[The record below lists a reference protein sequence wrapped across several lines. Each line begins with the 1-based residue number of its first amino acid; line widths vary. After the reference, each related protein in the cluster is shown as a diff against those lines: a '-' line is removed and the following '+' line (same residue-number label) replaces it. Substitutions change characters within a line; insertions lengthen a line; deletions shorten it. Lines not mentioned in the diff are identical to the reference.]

1 MVDKRLFSWGTRWA
15 NAFITHKGFLS
26 KSLTEGNQMLR
37 KTVVAHALSVAFM
50 TTVASTAVVNVAYA
64 QSSNGSISGKAAA
77 GTVLSLENKAIG
89 ISRSITVGKDGSY
102 QLTQLAPGTYTI
114 SAKLP
119 NGTTQTDTVVVN
131 AGQGSTSNFSDV
143 ATVTVS
149 GSRASRIDFKSPES
163 STVLSKAAIDRIPV
177 TRDVTAVALLAPGA
191 TRGDSRIGQ
200 TALRAGNVP
209 SLGGASP
216 AENVYYINGFNVTN
230 SLNGV
235 AFNQVPFDAIGS
247 QEVKTGGYGP
257 EYGRSL
263 GGVLSV
269 TTKRGTN
276 EWKGG
281 ANIIYSPESLEGSS
295 IYTDVDRRT
304 ADGKYLKIKRPGGTD
319 DLQGNIWLGGPLIKD
334 KLFIFGLVQ
343 GADIERET
351 FSKTQSDVT
360 KSKSPKYLIK
370 ADWNINDSNTLELT
384 AFSDKAKDKVDT
396 WKTPDSAPYSTQR
409 ESFVG
414 HDEYTTGGENYIGK
428 YTSFLTDD
436 FTVSAMYGVGKYN
449 RKSEISSS
457 ACPIVQDRRGS
468 TTSLGCNSATSITDP
483 NANDERK
490 AFRLDAEWR
499 LGDHGLRFGLD
510 SEKYKAVDGTS
521 YSGNALYQITRLAAG
536 STAINGYV
544 NNSGSAMDI
553 VTVRTFAN
561 GGAFET
567 ENSAYY
573 LEDNWQVS
581 KNVVAAL
588 GIRNESFTNKNADGA
603 TFIEVKNTWAP
614 RLGLTWDAFGDAQ
627 TKVFANAGRYY
638 IPVMS
643 NTNVRLSGAETDYR
657 DVYAYG
663 GSLSNDKFRIPA
675 LGTKLG
681 NRLVTG
687 DGTAGDP
694 RSVVDPDIK
703 PMYQDEYIL
712 GIQQALANRWV
723 VGAKVTY
730 RKLQSVMDDMC
741 NGPGASDWALAN
753 GYTAAQAAIIGDTVD
768 HCFLY
773 NPGKDLT
780 ANVDFDDGKGFTRVK
795 IPASALGF
803 PKPERIYKSLELT
816 FERPWDGKWSLQ
828 GSYVM
833 AFNKGN
839 TEGYVKSDIG
849 QDDAGITQDWDY
861 PGLMEGAY
869 GYLPNDRRHTFK
881 LFGAYQLADEWRVGA
896 NLIAQSGRPKNCIGY
911 YAGNLDQVS
920 LGYGSASFYCDGK
933 LNPRGSLGRLPWT
946 TEVGVQT
953 VYQPKWQKGLSFTVD
968 VLNLFNERTVT
979 SINEQGENG
988 VSSPS
993 PTYMQPQSFQSARK
1007 VRFTAAYEF

>member
-1 MVDKRLFSWGTRWA
+1 M
-15 NAFITHKGFLS
+15 
-26 KSLTEGNQMLR
+26 
-37 KTVVAHALSVAFM
+37 SVAFM
-50 TTVASTAVVNVAYA
+50 AIIASHAIVTVAHA
-64 QSSNGSISGKAAA
+64 QSTNGSVSGKAAA
-77 GTVLSLENKAIG
+77 GSVVVIENKSIG
-89 ISRSITVGKDGSY
+89 VSRTVTSGKDGMY
-102 QLTQLAPGTYTI
+102 QMSQMAPGTYTI
-114 SAKLP
+114 TVKLP
-119 NGTTQTDTVVVN
+119 NGAEQSDTVVIN
-131 AGQGSTSNFSDV
+131 PGQGSTVNFSDV
-143 ATVTVS
+143 ASVTVS
-149 GSRASRIDFKSPES
+149 GSRAARIDFKSPES
-163 STVLSKAAIDRIPV
+163 TTVLSKVAIDRIPV

-200 TALRAGNVP
+200 TNLRAGNVP

-247 QEVKTGGYGP
+247 QEIKTGGYGP

-281 ANIIYSPESLEGSS
+281 ANVIYAPDSLEGSA
-295 IYTDVDRRT
+295 IYTEPTVKT
-304 ADGKYLKIKRPGGTD
+304 ADGKYVQLKRPGGTD
-319 DLQGNIWLGGPLIKD
+319 DLQGNVWLGGPIIKD

-343 GADIERET
+343 GADIKRDT
-351 FSKTQSDVT
+351 YGKTQQDVT
-360 KSKSPKYLIK
+360 TSKSPKYLLK

-396 WKTPDSAPYSTQR
+396 WQSPNAYAEGRGD
-409 ESFVG
+409 FVG
-414 HDEYTTGGENYIGK
+414 HDEYTTGGENYIAK
-428 YTSFLTDD
+428 YTTWLTDD
-436 FTVSAMYGVGKYN
+436 FTVSAMYGLGRYN
-449 RKSEISSS
+449 RKSNIATS
-457 ACPIVQDRRGS
+457 ACPIVQDLRGS
-468 TTSLGCNSATSITDP
+468 TTNYGCRTASTITDP

-490 AFRLDAEWR
+490 AFRLDAEWT

-510 SEKYKAVDGTS
+510 SEKYKVVDGTS
-521 YSGNALYQITRLAAG
+521 YSGGMLYQISTLNAG
-536 STAINGYV
+536 STAINGYR
-544 NNSGSAMDI
+544 NTSGAPIDI
-553 VTVRTFAN
+553 VTSRVFAN

-567 ENSAYY
+567 ENAAYY
-573 LEDNWQVS
+573 IEDNWQVS
-581 KNVVAAL
+581 KNVVTSL
-588 GIRNESFTNKNADGA
+588 GIRNESFTNKNAVGA

-614 RLGLTWDAFGDAQ
+614 RLGLTWDVRGDSQ
-627 TKVFANAGRYY
+627 TKLFANAGRYY

-657 DVYAYG
+657 DVYVYG
-663 GSLSNDKFRIPA
+663 GSLGTDRFRLPA

-681 NRLVTG
+681 DRLVSG
-687 DGTAGDP
+687 NGEAGDP
-694 RSVVDPDIK
+694 RSVVDPNIK

-723 VGAKVTY
+723 VGAKLTY

-741 NGPGASDWALAN
+741 NGTGAASWATAN
-753 GYTAAQAAIIGDTVD
+753 GYTADQAAILGDAID

-780 ANVDFDDGKGFTRVK
+780 ANVDFEDGKGLTQVR

-803 PKPERIYKSLELT
+803 PKPERTYKSLELT

-833 AFNKGN
+833 AFSKGN

-849 QDDAGITQDWDY
+849 QDDAGISQDWDY

-869 GYLPNDRRHTFK
+869 GYLPNDRRHTVK
-881 LFGAYQLADEWRVGA
+881 LFGAYQVADEWRLGT
-896 NLIAQSGRPKNCIGY
+896 NLVVQSGRPKNCLGY
-911 YAGNLDQVS
+911 YNGNLDTVS
-920 LGYGSASFYCDGK
+920 IGYGSASFYCNGVF
-933 LNPRGSLGRLPWT
+933 NPRGSQGRLAWT
-946 TEVGVQT
+946 TEVGVQAN
-953 VYQPKWQKGLSFTVD
+953 YQPKWQKGLTFTID
-968 VLNLFNERTVT
+968 ALNIFNERTVT
-979 SINEQGENG
+979 SINEQGETALG
-988 VSSPS
+988 TPS
-993 PTYMQPQSFQSARK
+993 ATYMQPQSFQSARK
-1007 VRFTAAYEF
+1007 FRFTAAYEF